1 MRSSRDVTLSAANG
15 AGPMTPI
22 DLTGKT
28 AFVTGSTRGIG
39 HAIARTLHAAGAKV
53 AVVGRDQ
60 ARAESVAAELGERAA
75 GVACDVAQADQ
86 VEAAIAAAE
95 RALGPI
101 DILVN
106 NAGLTRDNILLRLTD
121 ADWNAVLDANLKG
134 AFHTTR
140 AVIKGMMKRR
150 AGRIVNI
157 TSIVG
162 LTGNKGQANY
172 AASKA
177 GLIGFTKSVAK
188 EYASRGVL
196 ANCVAPGFIE
206 TDMTAALPDEARA
219 TLLQDIALG
228 RLGRP
233 EDVAGAVL
241 FLASDLAGYIT
252 GQVLVVDGGMVI

>member
-1 MRSSRDVTLSAANG
+1 VAA
-15 AGPMTPI
+15 TI
-22 DLTGKT
+22 DLSGKA

-39 HAIARTLHAAGAKV
+39 LAIAQSLYQAGAKV
-53 AVVGRDQ
+53 AVVGRDADR
-60 ARAESVAAELGERAA
+60 ARTVAKDLGDRAL
-75 GVACDVAQADQ
+75 GVGCDVARADQ
-86 VEAAIAAAE
+86 VSAAITAAE
-95 RALGPI
+95 EALGSV

-106 NAGLTRDNILLRLTD
+106 NAGLTRDNILLRMTD
-121 ADWNAVLDANLKG
+121 DDWDTVLAANLKG
-134 AFHTTR
+134 AFHTSR

-150 AGRIVNI
+150 NGRIINI

-177 GLIGFTKSVAK
+177 GVVGFTKSVAK
-188 EYASRGVL
+188 EYASRNILV
-196 ANCVAPGFIE
+196 NCVAPGFIE
-206 TDMTAALPDEARA
+206 TDMTASLPDEARA
-219 TLLQDIALG
+219 SLLEEIALG

-233 EDVAGAVL
+233 EDVAGTVL

>member
-1 MRSSRDVTLSAANG
+1 MAAS
-15 AGPMTPI
+15 I
-22 DLTGKT
+22 DLSGRT

-39 HAIARTLHAAGAKV
+39 LAIAQALYQAGAKV

-60 ARAESVAAELGERAA
+60 ERARSVAASLGDRAA
-75 GVACDVAQADQ
+75 GVACDVADGDQ
-86 VEAAIAAAE
+86 VSAAVSAAE
-95 RALGPI
+95 AALGPA

-106 NAGLTRDNILLRLTD
+106 NAGLARDNILLRLTD
-121 ADWNAVLDANLKG
+121 QDWDAVLDANLKG

-140 AVIKGMMKRR
+140 ALIKGMMKRR
-150 AGRIVNI
+150 AGRIINI
-157 TSIVG
+157 TSVVG

-188 EYASRGVL
+188 EYASRNILV
-196 ANCVAPGFIE
+196 NCVAPGFIE
-206 TDMTAALPDEARA
+206 TDMTASLPAEARA
-219 TLLQDIALG
+219 SLLEDIALG

-233 EDVAGAVL
+233 EDVAGTVL
-241 FLASDLAGYIT
+241 FLTSDLAAYIT

>member
-1 MRSSRDVTLSAANG
+1 
-15 AGPMTPI
+15 MTTI
-22 DLTGKT
+22 DLTGRV

-39 HAIARTLHAAGAKV
+39 HAVARALRDAGARVAIMGRDATRAQEVAAGIGEGTIG
-53 AVVGRDQ
+53 VG
-60 ARAESVAAELGERAA
+60 
-75 GVACDVAQADQ
+75 CDVASESD
-86 VEAAIAAAE
+86 VTAAITAAE
-95 RALGPI
+95 AALGPI

-106 NAGLTRDNILLRLTD
+106 NAGLTRDNILLRLTA
-121 ADWNAVLDANLKG
+121 ADWNAVLSANLTG
-134 AFHTTR
+134 AFYTTR

-150 AGRIVNI
+150 WGRIVNI

-162 LTGNKGQANY
+162 ITGNKGQANY

-188 EYASRGVL
+188 EYASRGIL

-206 TDMTAALPDEARA
+206 TDMTSGLPEEARA
-219 TLLQDIALG
+219 SLLEDIALG
-228 RLGRP
+228 RMGRP

-241 FLASDLAGYIT
+241 FLASDLAGYVT

>member
-1 MRSSRDVTLSAANG
+1 
-15 AGPMTPI
+15 MTTI

-28 AFVTGSTRGIG
+28 AFVTGGTRGIG
-39 HAIARTLHAAGAKV
+39 RAIARALHAAGARV
-53 AVVGRDQ
+53 AVAGRDR
-60 ARAESVAAELGERAA
+60 ARADAAAAELGERAA
-75 GVACDVAQADQ
+75 GVACDVAQAAQ

-95 RALGPI
+95 QALGPI

-106 NAGLTRDNILLRLTD
+106 NAGLTRDNLLLRLTD

-188 EYASRGVL
+188 EYASRGIL

-241 FLASDLAGYIT
+241 FLASDLAGYVT

>member
-1 MRSSRDVTLSAANG
+1 
-15 AGPMTPI
+15 MTATTI
-22 DLTGKT
+22 DLSGKV

-39 HAIARTLHAAGAKV
+39 LAIARGLHGAGAKV
-53 AVVGRDQ
+53 AIVGREQ
-60 ARAESVAAELGERAA
+60 ARAAAVAAELSERSA
-75 GVACDVAQADQ
+75 GFACDVADGAQ

-95 RALGPI
+95 SALGPI

-121 ADWNAVLDANLKG
+121 ADWDAVLDANLKG

-188 EYASRGVL
+188 EYASRGILV
-196 ANCVAPGFIE
+196 NCVAPGFIE
-206 TDMTAALPDEARA
+206 TDMTAALPDAARA
-219 TLLQDIALG
+219 SLLEDIALG

-241 FLASDLAGYIT
+241 FLASDLAAYVT
-252 GQVLVVDGGMVI
+252 GQVLVVDGGLVV

>member
-1 MRSSRDVTLSAANG
+1 MIS
-15 AGPMTPI
+15 I

-39 HAIARTLHAAGAKV
+39 LSIARALHDAGAKV
-53 AVVGRDQ
+53 AVVGRD
-60 ARAESVAAELGERAA
+60 RERAA
-75 GVACDVAQADQ
+75 TVAGSLGQGVAGFGCDVASSAQ
-86 VEAAIAAAE
+86 VEAAVGAAE
-95 RALGPI
+95 KALGPV

-121 ADWNAVLDANLKG
+121 EDWDAVLDANLKG

-140 AVIKGMMKRR
+140 VTIKGMMKRR
-150 AGRIVNI
+150 SGRIINI

-188 EYASRGVL
+188 EYASRNILV
-196 ANCVAPGFIE
+196 NCIAPGFIE
-206 TDMTAALPDEARA
+206 TDMTASLPDAARA
-219 TLLQDIALG
+219 SLLEQIALG

-233 EDVAGAVL
+233 EDVAGTVL
-241 FLASDLAGYIT
+241 FLASDLAAYIT
-252 GQVLVVDGGMVI
+252 GQVLVVDGGMVM

>member
-1 MRSSRDVTLSAANG
+1 MSG
-15 AGPMTPI
+15 ATI

-39 HAIARTLHAAGAKV
+39 LAIARALHGAGAKV
-53 AVVGRDQ
+53 AIVGRDLG
-60 ARAESVAAELGERAA
+60 RAEQVAAVLGERAA

-86 VEAAIAAAE
+86 VEGAIAGAE

-121 ADWNAVLDANLKG
+121 ADWTAVLDANLKG
-134 AFHTTR
+134 AFYTTR

-241 FLASDLAGYIT
+241 FLASDLAGYVT

>member
-1 MRSSRDVTLSAANG
+1 VT
-15 AGPMTPI
+15 TI

-39 HAIARTLHAAGAKV
+39 HAIARALHAAGAKV
-53 AVVGRDQ
+53 AVIGRDR
-60 ARAESVAAELGERAA
+60 ARAEAVAAELGERAT
-75 GVACDVAQADQ
+75 GVACDVAQGDQ
-86 VEAAIAAAE
+86 VEAAMAAAE

-196 ANCVAPGFIE
+196 ANCVAPGFID

>member
-1 MRSSRDVTLSAANG
+1 
-15 AGPMTPI
+15 MTTI
-22 DLTGKT
+22 DLTGKV

-39 HAIARTLHAAGAKV
+39 LAIARALHAAGAKV

-60 ARAESVAAELGERAA
+60 TKAAAVAAALGERAV
-75 GVACDVAQADQ
+75 GVSCDVARSDQ
-86 VEAAIAAAE
+86 VEAAITAAE

-106 NAGLTRDNILLRLTD
+106 NAGLTRDNILLRLSE
-121 ADWNAVLDANLKG
+121 ADWDAVLDANLKG

-177 GLIGFTKSVAK
+177 GLIGFSKSVAK

-196 ANCVAPGFIE
+196 VNCIAPGFIE

-219 TLLQDIALG
+219 TLLQDIALA

-241 FLASDLAGYIT
+241 FLASDLASYVT

>member
-1 MRSSRDVTLSAANG
+1 MTGAA
-15 AGPMTPI
+15 ARAMSTI
-22 DLTGKT
+22 DLDGRT
-28 AFVTGSTRGIG
+28 ALVTGGTRGIG
-39 HAIARTLHAAGAKV
+39 LAIARALHGAGARV

-60 ARAESVAAELGERAA
+60 GRAEATAAELGSGAF
-75 GVACDVAQADQ
+75 GVACDVAHADQ
-86 VEAAIAAAE
+86 VERAISAAE
-95 RALGPI
+95 SALGPI

-121 ADWNAVLDANLKG
+121 ADWDAVLDANLKG

-157 TSIVG
+157 ASVVG

-188 EYASRGVL
+188 EYASRGIL
-196 ANCVAPGFIE
+196 ANCIAPGFIE
-206 TDMTAALPDEARA
+206 TDMTAALPEAARA
-219 TLLQDIALG
+219 TLLQAIALG

-233 EDVAGAVL
+233 EEVAGAVL
-241 FLASDLAGYIT
+241 FLASDLAAYVT

>member
-1 MRSSRDVTLSAANG
+1 
-15 AGPMTPI
+15 MTAI

-39 HAIARTLHAAGAKV
+39 LAIARTLHAAGAKV

-60 ARAESVAAELGERAA
+60 SRAEAGAAELGARAA
-75 GVACDVAQADQ
+75 GVACDVARADQ

-95 RALGPI
+95 QALGPI

-121 ADWNAVLDANLKG
+121 ADWDAVLNANLKG

-150 AGRIVNI
+150 SGRIVNI

-219 TLLQDIALG
+219 SLLQDIAVG